1 MFVTRIRIRFRR
13 DVAFQRLMIAQFM
26 EEKYEIIQIYL
37 RKQNPI
43 NPTCRICHLR
53 FVLVKM
59 V

>member
-1 MFVTRIRIRFRR
+1 MFGTRIRIRR

-37 RKQNPI
+37 RKQYPI

-53 FVLVKM
+53 FVLVKT